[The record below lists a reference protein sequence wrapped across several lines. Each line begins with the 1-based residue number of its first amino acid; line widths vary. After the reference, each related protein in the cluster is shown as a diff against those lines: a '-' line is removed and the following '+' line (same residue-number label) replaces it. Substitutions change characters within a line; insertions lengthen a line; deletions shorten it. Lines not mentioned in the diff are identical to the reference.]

1 MTRRAIRRYRF
12 ISFTIFLPFQLV
24 WLRCRINK
32 YIYEKEVPLQFN
44 VNESDNTLTISKI
57 CETRL
62 EILNKKYHVGVYS
75 KEIVLRDKLWH
86 WLFSENNG
94 TSNQNDYHAFKSQE
108 DRQSDGRTLDSKSL
122 GSRFKFSHCLVD
134 FPILMTL

>member
-32 YIYEKEVPLQFN
+32 YIQKKEVPLQFN
-44 VNESDNTLTISKI
+44 VNESNNTLTISKI

-62 EILNKKYHVGVYS
+62 EILNKNTMSEYIQKKLSLEISSDIGYS
-75 KEIVLRDKLWH
+75 VKITALVIRTITTHSK
-86 WLFSENNG
+86 
-94 TSNQNDYHAFKSQE
+94 ARRI
-108 DRQSDGRTLDSKSL
+108 DRVMVKTLDSKSL